1 MGLEYSVVNR
11 TKGEYLDL
19 DDWNTKT
26 HGVVGFGMGAV
37 VSMLAVSPP
46 AGLDPLCGRWC
57 GDEVTL
63 VPDSGTFG
71 NDATHPFED
80 WYWVVDH
87 LEDLTPA
94 VEVMLDRLGHR
105 PLPEQTIA
113 DLEAMAGDT
122 FLRFARSA
130 MASGYEPVSDLLD
143 SIHGDRWV
151 ERYRERSA
159 SRLQHNERFGF
170 ATKQYERFPDHR
182 DLRGR

>member
-1 MGLEYSVVNR
+1 MGV
-11 TKGEYLDL
+11 
-19 DDWNTKT
+19 
-26 HGVVGFGMGAV
+26 V
-37 VSMLAVSPP
+37 VSMLAVGPA
-46 AGLDPLCGRWC
+46 AGLDPLGGRWC

-71 NDATHPFED
+71 DDAAYPFED

-105 PLPEQTIA
+105 PLPQQTVA
-113 DLEAMAGDT
+113 DLEAMA
-122 FLRFARSA
+122 
-130 MASGYEPVSDLLD
+130 
-143 SIHGDRWV
+143 GDRWV

-170 ATKQYERFPDHR
+170 ATKQYERFPDHG

>member
-1 MGLEYSVVNR
+1 MGIEYSVVNR
-11 TKGEYLDL
+11 TKGEYLQL

-26 HGVVGFGMGAV
+26 HGVVGFGMGVV
-37 VSMLAVSPP
+37 VSMLAVTP
-46 AGLDPLCGRWC
+46 AVDLDPLGGRWC

-71 NDATHPFED
+71 DDAPEPFED
-80 WYWVVDH
+80 CYWVVDH

-105 PLPEQTIA
+105 PLPQQTIA

-130 MASGYEPVSDLLD
+130 MVSGYEPVIDLLG
-143 SIHGDRWV
+143 SIHGNRWV

-159 SRLQHNERFGF
+159 SRLQHNERLGF
-170 ATKQYERFPDHR
+170 ATKPYERFPGDGDRR
-182 DLRGR
+182 DE